1 MAVQN
6 ALKCHDLVSHPRLS
20 AHQPEEDF
28 LVINKPRLAY
38 RSANIKLAIAGL
50 LALGLTL
57 TGCGATAEQS
67 PAAPTSS
74 AQTSK
79 FSVEDDAYPTRIKHA
94 FGEAV
99 IETEPQRVLTI
110 GISSED
116 TVVALGIVPVAVP
129 DETWA
134 GDEDGYLPWFREA
147 VGELG
152 SKMPVTLNSSDT
164 GELDYEQIL
173 DLAPDII
180 LAPYS
185 DINDASYKRL
195 ESIATTVAYA
205 DEPFGISSWQE
216 QARIVGQALGRPAA
230 TESLIKDA
238 ETKLANAA
246 AEHPEFKGTT
256 FAYGM
261 ALNEGSTELGFY
273 DKKDG
278 RVTFTEQLGLTMDPK
293 VAEISA
299 NRPKDLW
306 YGAVSLEKLDTVTP
320 DVFIAWGDDQATVD
334 RSLTNP
340 LLAQWSPLKS
350 GGDIWIT
357 DKELARATT
366 SVSIISMGWALDRYV
381 PLLADAIANTK

>member
-1 MAVQN
+1 MN
-6 ALKCHDLVSHPRLS
+6 
-20 AHQPEEDF
+20 
-28 LVINKPRLAY
+28 NKPHPCRRSAKLRLAM
-38 RSANIKLAIAGL
+38 AGL
-50 LALGLTL
+50 LALGLAL
-57 TGCGATAEQS
+57 TGCSAGVEGL
-67 PAAPTSS
+67 AAPAKQGGTST
-74 AQTSK
+74 AVP
-79 FSVEDDAYPTRIKHA
+79 VEAGAYPTTIKHA

-99 IETEPQRVLTI
+99 IDKEPQRVITI

-116 TVVALGIVPVAVP
+116 TVVALGVVPVAVP

-134 GDEDGYLPWFREA
+134 GDDQGYLPWFRDA
-147 VGELG
+147 VAKLG
-152 SKMPVTLNSSDT
+152 AEMPVTLHASDT

-173 DLAPDII
+173 DLAPDLI

-185 DINDASYKRL
+185 DINDAAYKRL

-205 DEPFGISSWQE
+205 KEPFGITSWQE

-230 TESLIKDA
+230 TETLIDGA
-238 ETKLANAA
+238 EATLADAA
-246 AEHPEFKGTT
+246 AAHPEFKGKT

-278 RVTFTEQLGLTMDPK
+278 RVTFTEQLGLTMDPD

-306 YGAVSLEKLDTVTP
+306 YGAVSLENLDTVKP

-334 RSLTNP
+334 RSLANP
-340 LLAQWSPLKS
+340 LLAQWAPLKT

-366 SVSIISMGWALDRYV
+366 SVSIISMAWALDRYV
-381 PLLADAIANTK
+381 PLLAGAVAKTK

>member
-1 MAVQN
+1 MN
-6 ALKCHDLVSHPRLS
+6 DSPHPVR
-20 AHQPEEDF
+20 
-28 LVINKPRLAY
+28 
-38 RSANIKLAIAGL
+38 RSATLTLAIAGL
-50 LALGLTL
+50 VALGLTL
-57 TGCGATAEQS
+57 ASCGSPAEGSSAPTTSTAATA
-67 PAAPTSS
+67 
-74 AQTSK
+74 K
-79 FSVEDDAYPTRIKHA
+79 FPVEEGAYPTTITHA

-99 IETEPQRVLTI
+99 IEKEPERVITI

-116 TVVALGIVPVAVP
+116 TVVALGVVPVAVP

-134 GDEDGYLPWFREA
+134 GDQDGYLPWFREA
-147 VGELG
+147 VTDLG
-152 SKMPVTLNSSDT
+152 AQMPVTLNASDT

-173 DLAPDII
+173 GLEPDLI

-185 DINDASYKRL
+185 GISDKDYKRL

-205 DEPFGISSWQE
+205 NEPFGITSWQE
-216 QARIVGQALGRPAA
+216 QAKIIGQALGRPAA
-230 TESLIKDA
+230 TASLIKDA
-238 ETKLANAA
+238 ETKLTDAA
-246 AEHPEFKGTT
+246 AAHPEFKGKT

-278 RVTFTEQLGLTMDPK
+278 RVTFTEQLGLTMDSD
-293 VAEISA
+293 VADISA

-334 RSLTNP
+334 RSLANP
-340 LLAQWSPLKS
+340 LLARWAPLES

-381 PLLADAIANTK
+381 PLLAEAVANTK